1 MKLVNILSEVLKTE
15 VFLADCIIATNRD
28 VNLTDVLNNIRALPG
43 ITIVN
48 MVGKSKFIS
57 KQKEVAHVTIK
68 FLPTTV
74 GVLDYVKY
82 LEETVRKY
90 NEIYEFKVK
99 KLTDFTKEQERKR
112 KQKSRVYAIRKQSIV
127 PEPEGAPPGRPF
139 AADEPGKKEG

>member
-43 ITIVN
+43 VTIVN

-74 GVLDYVKY
+74 GVLDYIKF

-90 NEIYEFKVK
+90 NEIYEFRVK
-99 KLTDFTKEQERKR
+99 KLTDYTKEQERKR

-127 PEPEGAPPGRPF
+127 PEPAGAPPGSPF
-139 AADEPGKKEG
+139 ASSETGQKEG

>member
-1 MKLVNILSEVLKTE
+1 MKLVNILSEVLKTN
-15 VFLADCIIATNRD
+15 VFLADCIVATNRD

-43 ITIVN
+43 VTIVN

-74 GVLDYVKY
+74 GVLDYIKF

-90 NEIYEFKVK
+90 NEIYEFRVK

-112 KQKSRVYAIRKQSIV
+112 KQKSRVYAIRKQAIV
-127 PEPEGAPPGRPF
+127 PEPAGPPPGRAF
-139 AADEPGKKEG
+139 TKDEPGKKEG